1 MRYVQTKTEDLQ
13 MVIMKQH
20 LVAIYNDNDYY
31 DELELS
37 LIGRCVLLDL
47 NGS

>member
-20 LVAIYNDNDYY
+20 LVAIYNDNDHY
-31 DELELS
+31 D
-37 LIGRCVLLDL
+37 
-47 NGS
+47 